1 MNINTFFPSRNGN
14 FPHLENLLYD
24 KKGQKRQKSSS
35 AEKYY
40 FSILNE
46 NMIKK
51 SKKRID
57 EIKNRISNDIAKN
70 NFNKKYQIKSFIEY
84 KLIKAFC
91 ETLDIKNYE
100 LLWCNSFNNNPQLK
114 MNKLVKI
121 IEGEPLGCSCCRDC
135 DRPMTFIN
143 DKTNVLYCYFNNK
156 QKEI

>member
-1 MNINTFFPSRNGN
+1 MNINTFLPSRSGT
-14 FPHLENLLYD
+14 FSHFENILYD
-24 KKGQKRQKSSS
+24 NKGHKRQKSSS

-51 SKKRID
+51 SEKRVD

-91 ETLDIKNYE
+91 ETLDTKNYE
-100 LLWCNSFNNNPQLK
+100 LLWCTSCNNGPQLK

-143 DKTNVLYCYFNNK
+143 DKTNVLYCYFNDK
-156 QKEI
+156 